1 MRATF
6 SGFNTA
12 LSALQANQKRLD
24 IIGQNLA
31 NMNTPGYSRQQLET
45 SSLGY
50 TGPIA
55 HYLNG
60 SQTSVG
66 YGVSMNT
73 VSQIRNPYLDV
84 QYRAQMS
91 RASYTDS
98 MQSSLDSLSRVL
110 DESNTDGVRQALADI
125 QSHLTEMQKSDNIN
139 DPVYE
144 SELRSRMQSLTN
156 LLNSSANQIDTARKN
171 EFDKLNG
178 QGTSEQGSVQKVNDL
193 LRQIGDLN
201 LQIKQSQIMG
211 QQSLE
216 MTDQRNVLIDEL
228 SSYVPIDVSYFKDA
242 DHSGTYEYTHK
253 GPDGKP
259 VLGPDGKP
267 VTEIRDRMYEYD
279 SQGNVI
285 GKKTWPD
292 DLKVDLVFT
301 DNKGNPQRLT
311 LINGTEGGKGKNY
324 GSVEMTG
331 GSRTAP
337 DKAAI
342 TFTGAAGSLAKPPA
356 STVASAADSQFKDG
370 AIQASLDMLGKAGTG
385 GTVTGTTTVD
395 DVRGYAFYMN
405 KLDSL
410 AETFANI
417 INGINKDGIQGNPA
431 VNTDPY
437 HLLVN
442 KTKPGD
448 KITAANIGI
457 SSEWTNGST
466 HIGTMEGTDTVHN
479 MLESMQKSQAGLGN
493 KSFTDF
499 IINTSTILAN
509 DSSANTNSLK
519 TDVTVLNGVQ
529 NSRDSVSGI
538 SMDEEA
544 SNMMNSLSAYNAAS
558 RLMTA
563 LDEALNTLINS
574 TGLVGR

>member
-331 GSRTAP
+331 GSRTDP

>member
-156 LLNSSANQIDTARKN
+156 LLNSSANQIDTACKN

-331 GSRTAP
+331 GSRTDP

>member
-110 DESNTDGVRQALADI
+110 DESSTDGVRQALADI

-242 DHSGTYEYTHK
+242 DHSGIYEYTHK

-331 GSRTAP
+331 GSRTDP

>member
-331 GSRTAP
+331 GSRTDP

-558 RLMTA
+558 RLITA

>member
-242 DHSGTYEYTHK
+242 DHSGTFEYTHK

-331 GSRTAP
+331 GSRTDP

>member
-156 LLNSSANQIDTARKN
+156 LLNSSANQIDTACKN

-259 VLGPDGKP
+259 VLGPDSKP

-331 GSRTAP
+331 GSRTDP